1 MKLSLSIFLLLTTYN
16 QLLVSAVAEDTN
28 TSPFFYQDYEKS
40 FHSEHA
46 KQGKMIQQGRTGVA
60 AMHAVLLK

>member
-16 QLLVSAVAEDTN
+16 HLVVSAVADTD

-46 KQGKMIQQGRTGVA
+46 KQGKMIQKGRTGVA